1 MNKNQ
6 LYKINTFM
14 RIAVDES
21 VVDRMYDITRDS
33 VRGMARGYSQSVFYD
48 VGTDFQDTRAPI
60 MNTIR
65 KLVDEMK
72 ND

>member
-1 MNKNQ
+1 MNKNK
-6 LYKINTFM
+6 LYAINTFM

-48 VGTDFQDTRAPI
+48 THDNFRDIDAPI
-60 MNTIR
+60 NNTIR